1 MRKQIIYCKVKH
13 KGTIYDACMCLGDK
27 EINIHPKGKRTK
39 ITDFEIIKD
48 SVVSL
53 GYSNDY

>member
-1 MRKQIIYCKVKH
+1 MKRQIIYCKVKY
-13 KGTIYDACMCLGDK
+13 KGLIYDACMCVGDK
-27 EINIHPKGKRTK
+27 VINIHPKGKKMK

-53 GYSNDY
+53 GYSNF

>member
-1 MRKQIIYCKVKH
+1 MKRQIIYCKVKH
-13 KGTIYDACMCLGDK
+13 KGLIYDACMCVGDK
-27 EINIHPKGKRTK
+27 EISIHLKGKRTR
-39 ITDFEIIKD
+39 ITNFEIIKD